1 LGRVHRGMDSK
12 SDVDREATRYLS
24 AATQLDLKY
33 ARFVVRNVVDETL
46 RGVGTSA
53 GADVVVIARWALAA
67 MRRRA
72 LRDASLTSGLALG
85 IALTV
90 WLGTGFPLVAMVVLA
105 MTVTAYERWVRVH
118 QVIAGKMLRD
128 RFDVTGG
135 PRPDSP
141 FAEKR
146 LAEVAR
152 RQDGN
157 LFVFPGE
164 SAFGGSGNRFL
175 HRRMILNV
183 YTGKRGK
190 DGKRKPTIPFATQ
203 ELHDRLVSSLE
214 RMGLADQH
222 VEERLFVN
230 GEHVAGNPEILPDE
244 LKPPAAFASRGLLGE
259 GARHPTANARTYV
272 CAEMGGWQGQLV
284 VSLFARVIQANGT
297 LHVEWSFH
305 VLPPLRKEFLVLDN
319 YYELPMVRQLLNCTT
334 AGIILGIPALLAAP
348 VQLARYLVRPV
359 RTHALKQGQHY
370 RIKHGQVFNY
380 GSLPSIREYASGAS
394 RRHYFLA
401 RDQWTYVYLA
411 EHTLLKS
418 IGTFLEEHKVD
429 LDQFE
434 TQQNTFISL
443 VSKTNIDEIKADNV
457 AVGKK
462 AKINDNKKT

>member
-1 LGRVHRGMDSK
+1 MAGTEDQRPFVVRALDEQSLNGHGGPYLGRVHRGTDSK

-164 SAFGGSGNRFL
+164 SAFVGSGNRFL

-190 DGKRKPTIPFATQ
+190 DGAQ
-203 ELHDRLVSSLE
+203 
-214 RMGLADQH
+214 
-222 VEERLFVN
+222 
-230 GEHVAGNPEILPDE
+230 GNPKDHGDL
-244 LKPPAAFASRGLLGE
+244 SRGIDPKAAAAGH
-259 GARHPTANARTYV
+259 ARRD
-272 CAEMGGWQGQLV
+272 
-284 VSLFARVIQANGT
+284 
-297 LHVEWSFH
+297 VE
-305 VLPPLRKEFLVLDN
+305 
-319 YYELPMVRQLLNCTT
+319 
-334 AGIILGIPALLAAP
+334 AP
-348 VQLARYLVRPV
+348 
-359 RTHALKQGQHY
+359 
-370 RIKHGQVFNY
+370 
-380 GSLPSIREYASGAS
+380 
-394 RRHYFLA
+394 
-401 RDQWTYVYLA
+401 
-411 EHTLLKS
+411 
-418 IGTFLEEHKVD
+418 
-429 LDQFE
+429 
-434 TQQNTFISL
+434 
-443 VSKTNIDEIKADNV
+443 
-457 AVGKK
+457 
-462 AKINDNKKT
+462 

>member
-1 LGRVHRGMDSK
+1 MG
-12 SDVDREATRYLS
+12 A
-24 AATQLDLKY
+24 
-33 ARFVVRNVVDETL
+33 
-46 RGVGTSA
+46 SA
-53 GADVVVIARWALAA
+53 GADVVVVARWALSAL
-67 MRRRA
+67 RRRA
-72 LRDASLTSGLALG
+72 LRDAILTSGLALG
-85 IALTV
+85 IALIV
-90 WLGTGFPLVAMVVLA
+90 WSGNGIPLVATIVLA
-105 MTVTAYERWVRVH
+105 MAVTAYEHWVRVH

-128 RFDVTGG
+128 RFDVTDG

-141 FAEKR
+141 AAKRR
-146 LAEVAR
+146 LAEVAQ

-164 SAFGGSGNRFL
+164 SAFVGSGSRVL

-222 VEERLFVN
+222 AEERLFVN
-230 GEHVAGNPEILPDE
+230 GEHVAGNPAILPDE
-244 LKPPAAFASRGLLGE
+244 LKPPAAFASRDLLSE
-259 GARHPTANARTYV
+259 GTRHPTANARTYV
-272 CAEMGGWQGQLV
+272 CAEMRGWQGQLV
-284 VSLFARVIQANGT
+284 VSLFARAVQANGT
-297 LHVEWSFH
+297 LYVEWTFH
-305 VLPPLRKEFLVLDN
+305 VLPPLRKAFLVIDN
-319 YYELPMVRQLLNCTT
+319 YYELPVARQLLNCVT
-334 AGIILGIPALLAAP
+334 AGITLGIPALLAAP
-348 VQLARYLVRPV
+348 VQLARYLARPV
-359 RTHALKQGQHY
+359 RIRALRRGQQY

-429 LDQFE
+429 LNQFE
-434 TQQNTFISL
+434 SEQNTFTNL
-443 VSKTNIDEIKADNV
+443 VSKTNIDELNAGNV
-457 AVGKK
+457 AVGRK
-462 AKINDNKKT
+462 AKINDSKRS